1 MAECLVTIQ
10 GDSFRTA
17 SDSIESFTAMAKKAV
32 GIAFDSYNR
41 INYVEWGI
49 KKISAA
55 LCA

>member
-10 GDSFRTA
+10 RDSFRTA

-49 KKISAA
+49 KR
-55 LCA
+55 